1 MRFYYLIFL
10 VLRICKAQWWF
21 VNLQEAAE
29 ELAPHL
35 EIILQ
40 HLMCAFGK
48 YQVFFFFF
56 FCGFVLFCFVLFCF
70 VFSGLCHDQVPYN
83 GTMVRYNAG

>member
-10 VLRICKAQWWF
+10 VLRICKAQLWF

-48 YQVFFFFF
+48 YQVFFFFVVF
-56 FCGFVLFCFVLFCF
+56 FFFF
-70 VFSGLCHDQVPYN
+70 GLCHDQVPYN
-83 GTMVRYNAG
+83 GTMMRYNTG

>member
-1 MRFYYLIFL
+1 LIKKIF
-10 VLRICKAQWWF
+10 KSQWWF

-29 ELAPHL
+29 ELAPRL

-48 YQVFFFFF
+48 YQV
-56 FCGFVLFCFVLFCF
+56 
-70 VFSGLCHDQVPYN
+70 VFWPLP
-83 GTMVRYNAG
+83 

>member
-1 MRFYYLIFL
+1 MMFSSFYRCSLNIVFL
-10 VLRICKAQWWF
+10 FLFKICKSQRWF

-29 ELAPHL
+29 QLAPRL

-48 YQVFFFFF
+48 YQVFFLAFAITK
-56 FCGFVLFCFVLFCF
+56 LFL
-70 VFSGLCHDQVPYN
+70 
-83 GTMVRYNAG
+83 MVQ